1 MPDPKAQVRA
11 VILSGAMTFEPA
23 PLDLFE
29 LRVTPVRRVVDRI
42 EPPLDLNVIPFRYRV
57 SADGDIAPV
66 KHACRGHRSERRH
79 PAGR

>member
-1 MPDPKAQVRA
+1 MADPKAQMRA

-29 LRVTPVRRVVDRI
+29 VRVTPVRRVVNRI

-57 SADGDIAPV
+57 GADGEISPV
-66 KHACRGHRSERRH
+66 KRACRHAERRH
-79 PAGR
+79 PGGR